1 MGNKTTYASSLRTT
15 AQGMRPA
22 KKKIKLEQSLRIQ
35 MDGIKESNQMYSQT
49 VCLMKSGEIVRE
61 MKELLHKHET
71 RVAFPAS
78 M

>member
-1 MGNKTTYASSLRTT
+1 MGNKITYASSLRIT

-49 VCLMKSGEIVRE
+49 GCLMKSGEVVWE

-71 RVAFPAS
+71 
-78 M
+78 